1 MEMTQSKLKSKVIT
15 TACGQCYVG
24 CGIKVQVENGVV
36 VNIEGNP
43 DNPQNRGVMCAK
55 GKAGFMNLYNPNR
68 VKVPL
73 KRTNPKK
80 GMHEDPGWKEI
91 SWEEALDTIVAQLE
105 RIRDNP
111 KKLWVQAWEVMGDN
125 MFWLPALG
133 SAFGGNQVN
142 VTSSPTCG
150 KVVHPVE
157 FFSGGGFH
165 QQPDL
170 HYANYCILIGT
181 QFGIAARGSFNHHL
195 TDMAEARARGM
206 KLVVIDP
213 VGGYAASKANEW
225 IPILPGTDA
234 ALGLSM
240 LHVLLNELGIYDREF
255 LKNGTNAPYLV
266 GADGRYVRDAATKEP
281 MVYDTADGKIKT
293 YGDPGLR
300 DPAITGGP
308 YDAQGKPGRPAFE
321 LLREHV
327 TKYSPEAT
335 EKITTI
341 PAATVRRIAREFGQA
356 ARIGETITIGGVELS
371 YRPVCVD
378 WARGTQGH
386 KHGFHNCWPLKLL
399 NIVVGSVNVPGGILS
414 TGAAGKY
421 PHRWWPEGGTD
432 GMLEHGGQIVPVA
445 HAKAFPGRTPMTPV
459 RMDLGELF
467 PLAAHFHTLLPIT
480 VENPSAFGLTERDTL
495 EVLLHVPGN
504 SILSSFG
511 DLKKVERLYQSLKFM
526 AGFAVEINETTLF
539 DDIVLPFPSYL
550 ERYDFISGMGAFL
563 IAPCGQDDFYWQV
576 RQPVVDLPPGMR
588 HPQEVIQEIADRL
601 GILGGLYRLLNHS
614 YKLDG
619 EHALKP
625 GQRYPMAEFVDRTA
639 RSWFGEEHGLAWFQE
654 HGVIRHPRDV
664 EEAYIGPYIKARMP
678 IYLEHFLDRGEELKG
693 VLDKIGLEW
702 DLSDYKPIGDF
713 MPCPSY
719 EAVQKGEYD
728 LIAVHFKFPFVYGA
742 YGNENPWVNE
752 ICEQTN
758 AYRILINESVA
769 KAKGI
774 NNGDSVW
781 LESPVRKVRAT
792 AKVTQCIHPQAVG
805 VGGHFGHWSPGM
817 PVSRGKGV
825 NFNSLCPTD
834 IDHIDMIS
842 TALDHCVQVRVYK

>member
-1 MEMTQSKLKSKVIT
+1 MTQSKLKSKVIT

-24 CGIKVQVENGVV
+24 CGIKVEVENGVV
-36 VNIEGNP
+36 VNVEGNP

-91 SWEEALDTIVAQLE
+91 SWEEAIDTIVAQLE
-105 RIRDNP
+105 RIRDTP
-111 KKLWVQAWEVMGDN
+111 KKLWVQAWEFVGDN
-125 MFWLPALG
+125 VFWMVSLGGAFGTNQILAAG
-133 SAFGGNQVN
+133 SA
-142 VTSSPTCG
+142 TCG

-157 FFSGGGFH
+157 FFAGGGFH
-165 QQPDL
+165 QQPDM

-181 QFGIAARGSFNHHL
+181 QFGVAARGSFNHHL

-240 LHVLLNELGIYDREF
+240 LQVLLNELGIYDAPF
-255 LKNGTNAPYLV
+255 LKAKTNSAYLV
-266 GADGRYVRDAATKEP
+266 GADGRYVRDPATKKP
-281 MVYDTADGKIKT
+281 QVYDAADRTVKT
-293 YGDPGLR
+293 HDDPGVI

-308 YDAQGKPGRPAFE
+308 YDAQGRPGRPSFE

-327 TKYSPEAT
+327 TKYSPEVT

-341 PAATVRRIAREFGQA
+341 PAATVRRIAREFGEA
-356 ARIGETITIGGVELS
+356 ARIGETITIDGVELP

-399 NIVVGSVNVPGGILS
+399 NIVVGSVNVPGGIMS

-421 PHRWWPEGGTD
+421 PHDWWPEGSTD
-432 GMLEHGGQIVPVA
+432 GMLEHGGQLIPSA
-445 HAKAFPGRTPMTPV
+445 HPSAFPGFTPTKPT
-459 RMDLGELF
+459 RADIGELF
-467 PLAAHFHTLLPIT
+467 PMASHYHALLPVT
-480 VENPSAFGLTERDTL
+480 VENPSAFGLTDKDMI
-495 EVLLHVPGN
+495 EVLLHTPIN
-504 SILSSFG
+504 SLLGSFG
-511 DLKKVERLYQSLKFM
+511 DVKKVERLYQSLKFM

-539 DDIVLPFPSYL
+539 DDIVLPMPSAF
-550 ERYDFISGMGAFL
+550 ERYDFNTGLGSYL

-588 HPQEVIQEIADRL
+588 HPQEIIQEIADRL
-601 GILGGLYRLLNHS
+601 GILGGVYRLMNHTF
-614 YKLDG
+614 KMKG

-625 GQRYPMAEFVDRTA
+625 GQRYPVAELIDKQA
-639 RSWFGEEHGLAWFQE
+639 RAWFGDEHGLDWFKE
-654 HGVIRHPRDV
+654 NGVIRHPRSV
-664 EEAYIGPYIKARMP
+664 EEAYIGPFLQSRIP
-678 IYLEHFLDRGEELKG
+678 VYLEHFLDHGKNLKG
-693 VLDKIGLEW
+693 VLDSLGLDW
-702 DLSDYKPIGDF
+702 GDLSDYKPLSEW

-719 EAVQKGEYD
+719 DAVRKGDYD
-728 LIAVHFKFPFVYGA
+728 LIAVNFKFPFSYGA
-742 YGNENPWVNE
+742 YGNENPWVDE
-752 ICEQTN
+752 LCEQTN
-758 AYRILINESVA
+758 AYRILINASVA

-774 NNGDSVW
+774 SNGDSVW
-781 LESPVRKVRAT
+781 LESPVQKVRAT
-792 AKVTQCIHPQAVG
+792 AKVTECIHPQAVG
-805 VGGHFGHWSPGM
+805 VGGHFGHWAPGM

-825 NFNSLCPTD
+825 NFNGLCPTD
-834 IDHIDMIS
+834 IEHIDLIS
-842 TALDHCVQVRVYK
+842 SALDHCVEVKVYK